1 MNSLFMNPNIQMQ
14 TLRKKI
20 QQTLRYR
27 FSPSILILFFCT
39 LCLLNTN
46 CKKAEQSPDPSVLP
60 YFSGKDFDPVWTENP
75 ENDKNLKKVPD
86 SFELT
91 EHTGKQI
98 FPKDWAPSEHLV
110 VFFYATCRGI
120 CPLITRNLIQIEPNF
135 SEFPNLKIF
144 SISIHSK
151 KDTVPVLQN
160 YRKTYQIKNPNWSF
174 FTGKETEIENF
185 AKETC
190 GAEMEGFSVERG
202 KYEFVHT
209 ENIFLFDKDRYLRG
223 IYRAKGTGDIQRLV
237 EDLKKL
243 RQKIN

>member
-1 MNSLFMNPNIQMQ
+1 MLINPNISNQSDQ
-14 TLRKKI
+14 KKI
-20 QQTLRYR
+20 QPNPHV
-27 FSPSILILFFCT
+27 FFHFWVLILF
-39 LCLLNTN
+39 LLTASMIHVN
-46 CKKAEQSPDPSVLP
+46 CKPTEQSPDPNVPP

-75 ENDKNLKKVPD
+75 EKDSNIKRIPD
-86 SFELT
+86 SLELI
-91 EHTGKQI
+91 EQTGKTI
-98 FPKDWAPSEHLV
+98 FPRDWAPSEHLV

-135 SEFPNLKIF
+135 SEFPELKIF
-144 SISIHSK
+144 SLSINPK
-151 KDTVPVLQN
+151 EDTVPVLEK

-174 FTGKETEIENF
+174 FTGKETVIEDF
-185 AKETC
+185 AKGTC

-237 EDLKKL
+237 EDLRKL
-243 RQKIN
+243 RKNH

>member
-1 MNSLFMNPNIQMQ
+1 MIPIISIPNSLANFKEKNTNQN
-14 TLRKKI
+14 LRN
-20 QQTLRYR
+20 R
-27 FSPSILILFFCT
+27 FSPSPLILFLIT
-39 LCLLNTN
+39 LCLFHTN
-46 CKKAEQSPDPSVLP
+46 CKKSEQTPSASVLP
-60 YFSGKDFDPVWTENP
+60 YFSGKDFDPVWVENP
-75 ENDKNLKKVPD
+75 EKDLSLKKIPK
-86 SFELT
+86 SFALT
-91 EHTGKQI
+91 EHTGNQI
-98 FPKDWAPSEHLV
+98 LSKDWAPSEHLV
-110 VFFYATCRGI
+110 VFFYATCHGI
-120 CPLITRNLIQIEPNF
+120 CPLITRNLIQVEPNL

-144 SISIHSK
+144 SISINPK
-151 KDTVPVLQN
+151 EDTVPVLQT

-209 ENIFLFDKDRYLRG
+209 ENIFLFDKDKYLRG
-223 IYRAKGTGDIQRLV
+223 IYRAKGTGDVQRLV